1 MVFAARQPTDDVA
14 GLPKLMVESLQQADA
29 RALLDEVLTGPL
41 DPRVCDQ
48 IVTETRGNPL
58 ALLELVRGLT
68 PAELAGGFG
77 LSGRETLA
85 GSIEESFRR
94 RVEALPGQ
102 TRLLLVAAA
111 DPTGDPVL
119 VWRAAGRLGIGAEA
133 ATPAAEAGL
142 PEFGT
147 WVRFR
152 HPVPSAA
159 YRWASPQQRQDV
171 HGALAAATDPGI
183 DPDRC
188 AWHRTQ
194 AAPGPDEQ
202 VAAELE
208 LSAGRAG
215 ARGMAAAAAFLEIR
229 LRRHA
234 RVPAVRGR
242 LVIG

>member
-1 MVFAARQPTDDVA
+1 
-14 GLPKLMVESLQQADA
+14 MVESLQQADA

-102 TRLLLVAAA
+102 TRLLLVAA

-133 ATPAAEAGL
+133 ATPAAEAGCWSSE
-142 PEFGT
+142 PGFGFVIRYPRRPIGGRRLSSGRT
-147 WVRFR
+147 CTALWRR
-152 HPVPSAA
+152 PPTP
-159 YRWASPQQRQDV
+159 ASI
-171 HGALAAATDPGI
+171 LI
-183 DPDRC
+183 
-188 AWHRTQ
+188 
-194 AAPGPDEQ
+194 
-202 VAAELE
+202 
-208 LSAGRAG
+208 G
-215 ARGMAAAAAFLEIR
+215 ARGTGRRPRPGQTSRSPQSSSSR
-229 LRRHA
+229 LAGRRRA
-234 RVPAVRGR
+234 GNGCRCRVPRDPPATARPRTGR
-242 LVIG
+242 TRPPRHRLGTPPA